1 VTAAAVIDGL
11 GAWLP
16 PKVVTNDDLAAYLDT
31 SDTWIRERTGIHERR
46 RVTPGMA
53 TGDMATEA
61 GSLAL
66 KASSESVVD
75 MVVLATTTPDRRC
88 PATAPEVASR
98 LGLTGVAAVDVSAV
112 CTGFVYG
119 LAAAAGLIAAGTADR
134 VLLIGAESFSTILDP
149 TDRVTAAIFGDGAGA
164 MVLRRGDADEPGAI
178 GPVVLGSDGE
188 QSDLI
193 MIPAGGARQRSTGV
207 PADPKDLF
215 FKMNGTDT
223 YRHAVERTTAIT
235 LAALERRGWQ
245 VGDVDRFVAHQAN
258 MRIIRSVADRLG
270 LPEDRRLANIAKVGN
285 TAAASVPIL
294 LAESAASGA
303 LAAGHRTVLAAFGGG
318 LTWGASTVV
327 WPDVTSLFNANETPS
342 QSTE

>member
-1 VTAAAVIDGL
+1 VTTAAVIDGV
-11 GAWLP
+11 GGWLP
-16 PKVVTNDDLAAYLDT
+16 PNVVTNDDLAAYLDT

-66 KASSESVVD
+66 KASGESVVD

-112 CTGFVYG
+112 CTGFMYG
-119 LAAAAGLIAAGTADR
+119 LATAAGMIASGTAER
-134 VLLIGAESFSTILDP
+134 VLLIGSESFSTILDP

-164 MVLRRGDADEPGAI
+164 VVLRKGDADEPGAI
-178 GPVVLGSDGE
+178 GPIVLGSDGE

-193 MIPAGGARQRSTGV
+193 MIPAGGARQLSSGE

-215 FKMNGTDT
+215 FTMNGTDT
-223 YRHAVERTTAIT
+223 YRNAVERTTEVT
-235 LAALERRGWQ
+235 REALGRRGWQ
-245 VGDVDRFVAHQAN
+245 VEDVDRFAAHQAN
-258 MRIIRSVADRLG
+258 MRIIRSVAERLG
-270 LPEDRRLANIAKVGN
+270 VPEERCLANIAKVGN
-285 TAAASVPIL
+285 TAAASVPLL
-294 LAESAASGA
+294 LADSAASGA
-303 LAAGHRTVLAAFGGG
+303 LAPGHRTVLTAFGGG
-318 LTWGASTVV
+318 LTWGACTIV
-327 WPDVTSLFNANETPS
+327 WPDVTAYFSANEPTK
-342 QSTE
+342 